1 MLKYT
6 SLQGHYILQCDQ
18 KKTLMILKF
27 RTRQQTVVST
37 QSHVL
42 VITYCNFLQHI
53 HRTSLFQLML
63 TSLKTESGHGVRWV
77 HLRVLETIYRSYH
90 LKAYGLGMLDLLVM
104 AWIEVGE
111 KTESGHGVWWV
122 CSRVFNT
129 LYRGYHLK
137 AYGLVMLD
145 LLMIVG

>member
-1 MLKYT
+1 MEGLYPNWPLWALHLST
-6 SLQGHYILQCDQ
+6 S
-18 KKTLMILKF
+18 MI
-27 RTRQQTVVST
+27 
-37 QSHVL
+37 
-42 VITYCNFLQHI
+42 FLGL
-53 HRTSLFQLML
+53 RKLLML
-63 TSLKTESGHGVRWV
+63 SCDGSGGGHGGG
-77 HLRVLETIYRSYH
+77 VLA
-90 LKAYGLGMLDLLVM
+90 LAVVAYEILYLLVM
-104 AWIEVGE
+104 VWIEVGE